1 MSYNDDDSLDDT
13 ESIDLDDEDYSDEYD
28 SIDDSSSISS
38 DDDLLNKIY
47 GDEIED
53 EEIEGDDGDDGGG
66 EREENGEERE
76 EREDKEER
84 EEKKNK
90 RENFLSGL
98 AKISIYEY
106 PRILTIL
113 ATNIAESKLLVPV
126 KYEKLFN
133 CESGNAILI
142 AETWIKYR
150 HICPIPITIT
160 RTCDG
165 YKSEKIDPNELILMS
180 ELGFKDL
187 EE

>member
-13 ESIDLDDEDYSDEYD
+13 ESIDLDDEEDDDEYD

-47 GDEIED
+47 GDEIE
-53 EEIEGDDGDDGGG
+53 EESSIEGDDGDDGGG
-66 EREENGEERE
+66 EREENGGGERE
-76 EREDKEER
+76 ENGEER